1 MSNGTYDKVNGGQ
14 WYWDADAEI
23 FWTWDTTEIIA
34 RKFQEIII
42 KKGLSG
48 AFSWSLGE
56 DSYDW
61 SHLLA
66 LQKNMKLLRS
76 GQQCS

>member
-14 WYWDADAEI
+14 WYWDADVEI

-34 RKFQEIII
+34 RKFDEIII
-42 KKGLSG
+42 KKGLGG

-56 DSYDW
+56 DSHDW

-66 LQKNMKLLRS
+66 LQSNMKQWKS